1 MSVFRICF
9 SKRFQS
15 LTGQESF
22 SLASELSA
30 SFSDLE
36 AVKQEILVE
45 IRKEIHLAKKE
56 IIDGIILTLK
66 WKWIFDFVVEFDLL
80 YMSSIFLQCRYLQFL
95 WPDVRQNAFGLD
107 ARNVQEFG
115 RLIEAFDVDAKLV
128 IVMLHLCWTHCK
140 C

>member
-22 SLASELSA
+22 SLASEFSA

-45 IRKEIHLAKKE
+45 IRKEIHLAKQE

-66 WKWIFDFVVEFDLL
+66 
-80 YMSSIFLQCRYLQFL
+80 
-95 WPDVRQNAFGLD
+95 
-107 ARNVQEFG
+107 
-115 RLIEAFDVDAKLV
+115 
-128 IVMLHLCWTHCK
+128 
-140 C
+140 